1 MWRFVR
7 LQPGF
12 PAARICTPPARLF
25 ATDHGNIDANTA
37 EQRHSVEPAA
47 LKSDEPDLEALFT
60 FGENLSG
67 VDPHNK
73 TIKTAAGSLPI
84 SPLLDP
90 TWRKARKRI
99 KKKPPP
105 PFDRMPRFQRNMKR
119 NAYGKRARTFS
130 MKCKT
135 LNFGRTAQLLAEPV
149 RQCHVTR
156 TRLPKPF
163 LQSFGLV
170 THPETNDLWWI
181 PAGLE
186 KVSKTS
192 ATDSFEKAEAQ
203 TVNEDE
209 AVSSSES
216 KPTESDSQS
225 QEGVTAPASCVD
237 SAAERTSPAKQSGAF
252 RAPAHVLARQDLL
265 MEFLEKNSKYGD
277 GQFKF
282 TAVKSIGDKAGKATW
297 RKDMHAVVREHL
309 RRGIVDELINVSQTC
324 ETGERTY
331 LIKVQTPQE
340 SLKYQNRNCFLRLSG
355 SYTPFD
361 YMEVPDVP
369 GSARPVYHLPE
380 LLGQEQFKRLK
391 QAAPLF
397 ADESLLQESASVML
411 LKGLPNVEVN
421 KKLWRLQG
429 FLADYMGRN

>member
-1 MWRFVR
+1 MKRFAR

-12 PAARICTPPARLF
+12 AAARICIPPARLF
-25 ATDHGNIDANTA
+25 ATDHGNTGANTA
-37 EQRHSVEPAA
+37 GQKHSVEPAA
-47 LKSDEPDLEALFT
+47 LNADEPDLEALFT

-73 TIKTAAGSLPI
+73 TIKTAVGSLPI

-105 PFDRMPRFQRNMKR
+105 PFDRMPRFQRVLKR
-119 NAYGKRARTFS
+119 NAYGKRARTLFV
-130 MKCKT
+130 KCKT

-170 THPETNDLWWI
+170 THPETNGLWWI

-186 KVSKTS
+186 KVSKTPAEIS
-192 ATDSFEKAEAQ
+192 DKAEAQ

-209 AVSSSES
+209 AVSSSEPKS
-216 KPTESDSQS
+216 TESDSQS
-225 QEGVTAPASCVD
+225 QGGVTTPAPRLD
-237 SAAERTSPAKQSGAF
+237 SAAEGAAPTKQNSAF

-265 MEFLEKNSKYGD
+265 MEFLEKSSKYGD

-282 TAVKSIGDKAGKATW
+282 TALKSIGEKAGKATW

-324 ETGERTY
+324 ETGERNY
-331 LIKVQTPQE
+331 LIKVETPQE
-340 SLKYQNRNCFLRLSG
+340 SLKYQNRNCLLRLNG
-355 SYTPFD
+355 NYTPFD

-380 LLGQEQFKRLK
+380 LLGQEQFERLK
-391 QAAPLF
+391 QAAPVF
-397 ADESLLQESASVML
+397 ADDSLLQESGSLML

-429 FLADYMGRN
+429 FLAGRN

>member
-1 MWRFVR
+1 MKRFAR

-12 PAARICTPPARLF
+12 PAARLCIPPARLF
-25 ATDHGNIDANTA
+25 ATDHGNIGANTA
-37 EQRHSVEPAA
+37 EQQHSVEPATLNA
-47 LKSDEPDLEALFT
+47 DEPDLEALFR

-73 TIKTAAGSLPI
+73 TIKTAVGSLPI

-105 PFDRMPRFQRNMKR
+105 PIDRMPRFQRNMKR
-119 NAYGKRARTFS
+119 NAYGKRARTFDFQ
-130 MKCKT
+130 CKT

-192 ATDSFEKAEAQ
+192 AADTSDKAEAQ
-203 TVNEDE
+203 TVSEDE
-209 AVSSSES
+209 AVSSSEP
-216 KPTESDSQS
+216 KLTISDSQK
-225 QEGVTAPASCVD
+225 QGVTAPASRVN
-237 SAAERTSPAKQSGAF
+237 SAAERIAPAEQNRAF

-282 TAVKSIGDKAGKATW
+282 TAVKSIGEKAGKATW

-331 LIKVQTPQE
+331 LIKVQTPQD
-340 SLKYQNRNCFLRLSG
+340 SLKYQNRNCLLRLSG
-355 SYTPFD
+355 NYTPFD

-380 LLGQEQFKRLK
+380 LLGQEQFERLK
-391 QAAPLF
+391 QAAPVF
-397 ADESLLQESASVML
+397 ADDSLVQESGSLML
-411 LKGLPNVEVN
+411 LKGKPNVEVN

-429 FLADYMGRN
+429 FLADYMGRS